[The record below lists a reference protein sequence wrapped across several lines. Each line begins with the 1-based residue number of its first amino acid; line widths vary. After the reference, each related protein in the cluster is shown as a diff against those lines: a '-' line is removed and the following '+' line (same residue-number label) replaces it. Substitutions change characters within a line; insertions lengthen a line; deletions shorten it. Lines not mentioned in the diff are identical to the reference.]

1 MDTLKNRLAEIRNRV
16 DRAAERAG
24 RKPESIRLIAVSKTK
39 PVSLIR
45 EAIAAGATDLGEN
58 YIQEAREKIPQLS
71 DRVNWHFIGHLQKNK
86 AKFAAALF
94 SWVHTVDSPGLA
106 EALNRRA
113 EMESRHLNVLIE
125 VNVGKEATKSGVL
138 EEALIPLAEH
148 VSGLASL
155 SLKGLMVIPP
165 ITADP
170 EAARAYFIRTRQLA
184 EQVAAQKIPGVSMD
198 ELSMGMTSDFEIAIE
213 EGATMVRVG
222 TAIFGARN
230 LS

>member
-1 MDTLKNRLAEIRNRV
+1 LKQQLEALLERIHQACDRSGRDPRTVRLV
-16 DRAAERAG
+16 
-24 RKPESIRLIAVSKTK
+24 AVSKTV
-39 PVSLIR
+39 PAERVR
-45 EAIAAGATDLGEN
+45 QAVEAGVQTLGEN

-71 DRVNWHFIGHLQKNK
+71 DRVNWHFTGHLQKNK